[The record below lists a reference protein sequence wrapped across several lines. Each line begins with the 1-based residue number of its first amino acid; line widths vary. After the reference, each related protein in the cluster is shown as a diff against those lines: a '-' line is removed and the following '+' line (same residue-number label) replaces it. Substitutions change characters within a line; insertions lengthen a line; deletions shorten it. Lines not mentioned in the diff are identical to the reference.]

1 METNPSCLYL
11 SAFNGTS
18 MAQVQRKLPAF
29 WKLLFWKKEW
39 VHSHVVLPSAH
50 RWPQPSRHSSSVL
63 SDLKLQLARWGYL
76 RSSSLCH
83 QRLKVGSGWCK
94 AELQDFYQQGTC
106 TACPVLL
113 EPLWDLF
120 WALWGR
126 HCLASHC
133 RGPATTH
140 SSQNSPVSLPL
151 RPQFL

>member
-11 SAFNGTS
+11 PAFSGTS
-18 MAQVQRKLPAF
+18 MGRVQRKLPAF

-39 VHSHVVLPSAH
+39 VH
-50 RWPQPSRHSSSVL
+50 RWPQHSRHSSSAL
-63 SDLKLQLARWGYL
+63 SGLKLQLARWGYL

-83 QRLKVGSGWCK
+83 QRLKVWSSWCK

-113 EPLWDLF
+113 EPPWDLF

-126 HCLASHC
+126 HCLAGHC

-151 RPQFL
+151 RPQCL